1 MNLEARE
8 EEVGWPKKV
17 WATMPDFLE
26 AEKGGVNR
34 VATRIHSVWFIKNT
48 VSLRIDHF
56 SYGKILQ
63 EQLGRNHT
71 ECTQSHISTFS
82 IMNGCLHQPV
92 RIERLLLIMELGGGQ
107 NSLVGMREKLL

>member
-34 VATRIHSVWFIKNT
+34 VATRIHSVWLIKNT

-63 EQLGRNHT
+63 EQLGSFLETILSVLNRT
-71 ECTQSHISTFS
+71 SRPSAS
-82 IMNGCLHQPV
+82 
-92 RIERLLLIMELGGGQ
+92 
-107 NSLVGMREKLL
+107 